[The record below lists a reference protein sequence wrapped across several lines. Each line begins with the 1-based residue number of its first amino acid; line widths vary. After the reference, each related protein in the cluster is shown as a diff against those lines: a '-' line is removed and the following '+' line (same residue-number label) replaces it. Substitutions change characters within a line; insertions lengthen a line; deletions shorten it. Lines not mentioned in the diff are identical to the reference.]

1 MLRRCAQIV
10 SYPARPHTPYTHVYF
25 TSSHQTNKREE
36 REKKEKTP
44 TNTTHSVESLSVFA
58 PRIHYAM
65 FPRNSI
71 HSKETF
77 PSGQTPNSQPFF
89 LSLSLFPLPFA
100 QLFLGA

>member
-36 REKKEKTP
+36 KEKNP

-65 FPRNSI
+65 FPHNSI

-77 PSGQTPNSQPFF
+77 PSAQTPNSQPFF